1 MNGRIRGL
9 VVGDLLRR
17 VVSRSIAQHYGKTI
31 HTACSPYQFA
41 LSTRA
46 GTEAVVHALTATTQ
60 LSPTQTIF
68 SVDGVGA
75 YDTISRASMLRGLHA
90 TAGANACLPFVRMFY
105 TETSHYVWHDGD
117 GQPHMVTQDE
127 GGEQGDPLMP
137 ALFSLGQHQA
147 LQAAHEQLQA
157 GETLCAFLD
166 DIYVTVSS
174 ERVRPVYQSINQSN
188 LHARGQPIWAQV
200 IVGNRP
206 HMYNT
211 VQTPR
216 ATSDSQCRRQR
227 QRQPCMPHWAA
238 CFRHRREIVKLH
250 PIYINTCKT
259 SKIQAGL
266 NAKGQHQL
274 QRPPMKVNSSSGKNL

>member
-127 GGEQGDPLMP
+127 GLCRLSFPSGNTRHSKPPTNSSKQVKRSVPSWMT
-137 ALFSLGQHQA
+137 FMSLSPQNVFDQ
-147 LQAAHEQLQA
+147 
-157 GETLCAFLD
+157 F
-166 DIYVTVSS
+166 
-174 ERVRPVYQSINQSN
+174 INQSN

-200 IVGNRP
+200 IVGNLP

-216 ATSDSQCRRQR
+216 ATSDSQCRR

-259 SKIQAGL
+259 PKIQAGL